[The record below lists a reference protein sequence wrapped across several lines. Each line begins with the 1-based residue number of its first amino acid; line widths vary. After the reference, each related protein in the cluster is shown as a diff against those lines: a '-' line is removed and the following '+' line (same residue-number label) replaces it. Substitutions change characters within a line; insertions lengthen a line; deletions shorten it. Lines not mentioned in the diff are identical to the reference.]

1 MRGLWALFWAISISN
16 QACRELAVRMSGSV
30 LFFSRLLCHIYRPE
44 IHSSTCQRA
53 DRQICVCR
61 HASGCR
67 SGAMSLVLRAFV
79 LLCTPISGMNDVYG
93 DPHPGDLK
101 LTITTLL
108 SRHTALHLNPG
119 APAAAPL
126 PPCPCPPLTR
136 LVD

>member
-1 MRGLWALFWAISISN
+1 
-16 QACRELAVRMSGSV
+16 
-30 LFFSRLLCHIYRPE
+30 
-44 IHSSTCQRA
+44 
-53 DRQICVCR
+53 
-61 HASGCR
+61 
-67 SGAMSLVLRAFV
+67 MSLVLRAFV